1 MSRYGER
8 GILYGLEDATIACT
22 YMMLAAHAKSLQSC
36 WTGAFD
42 DDEVRDILSL
52 PQHIRPVSLLAVGK
66 GHPPAQRTERMGI
79 GEHVHRE
86 TWREGNMPDYIVTIE
101 AAWLVRDVKSLDDA
115 IGIAISEAGKR
126 LNPAAKFVEV
136 EAGYLTCPYCEETLS
151 SAIVVADTALVGLIL
166 EMKVFR
172 GESKEH
178 AGRIAKSVIGKAL
191 RDVPL
196 KLLDVEEQ

>member
-1 MSRYGER
+1 
-8 GILYGLEDATIACT
+8 
-22 YMMLAAHAKSLQSC
+22 
-36 WTGAFD
+36 
-42 DDEVRDILSL
+42 
-52 PQHIRPVSLLAVGK
+52 
-66 GHPPAQRTERMGI
+66 
-79 GEHVHRE
+79 
-86 TWREGNMPDYIVTIE
+86 MPDYVVTLE
-101 AAWLVRDVKSLDDA
+101 SAWLIRDVKSLDDA

-136 EAGYLTCPYCEETLS
+136 EAGFLTCPYCEETLS

-172 GESKEH
+172 SESKEH